1 MKEVEELAGR
11 LARVQGGKTV
21 NKNTERMYGA
31 RRTLRRV
38 RTVHVVG
45 RAAVTRVTE
54 GLGRTLVCTEG
65 IFRSTGSVRGCS
77 RAWFL

>member
-38 RTVHVVG
+38 WTVHVILNLLKSE
-45 RAAVTRVTE
+45 TE
-54 GLGRTLVCTEG
+54 SSKQPR
-65 IFRSTGSVRGCS
+65 SVRGCS
-77 RAWFL
+77 RVWFL

>member
-31 RRTLRRV
+31 RRTLHRV

-54 GLGRTLVCTEG
+54 GLGAPWCTEG

>member
-31 RRTLRRV
+31 RRTLRAPALRAPAPRLD
-38 RTVHVVG
+38 RT
-45 RAAVTRVTE
+45 
-54 GLGRTLVCTEG
+54 
-65 IFRSTGSVRGCS
+65 
-77 RAWFL
+77 

>member
-31 RRTLRRV
+31 RRTLPAARRRV
-38 RTVHVVG
+38 WTVQ
-45 RAAVTRVTE
+45 
-54 GLGRTLVCTEG
+54 
-65 IFRSTGSVRGCS
+65 GCS
-77 RAWFL
+77 RGAWFL